1 MKLKNLKRKKKKNL
15 DNYKN
20 LAKLQE
26 IIDGN
31 KRNINLQKK
40 KNSKVQNGYYI
51 GKNLSKSSS
60 RSTILDQN
68 ELLKNLIESKQIILS
83 GNRES
88 DNEDMKMSKEEFYK
102 LLKEKENKMKTGAFS
117 LESRNNSFEEDNV
130 KISDLNNID
139 IEDNN
144 NEKKKNNN
152 KNKNSLIQKAEE
164 SIKKT
169 YDIMKKNNLN
179 DHLYDHNKNNKKN
192 NHQNNSSNK
201 NNQIK
206 KNNNQ
211 NIDDKNIKQS
221 KNQIK
226 EISSLDSKNKNLE
239 TKSNTLTQTSLQ
251 QSNINSINPEMKK
264 LKIQKK
270 II

>member
-1 MKLKNLKRKKKKNL
+1 
-15 DNYKN
+15 
-20 LAKLQE
+20 
-26 IIDGN
+26 
-31 KRNINLQKK
+31 
-40 KNSKVQNGYYI
+40 
-51 GKNLSKSSS
+51 
-60 RSTILDQN
+60 
-68 ELLKNLIESKQIILS
+68 
-83 GNRES
+83 
-88 DNEDMKMSKEEFYK
+88 MKMSKEEFYK

-117 LESRNNSFEEDNV
+117 SESRNNSYEEDNV

-144 NEKKKNNN
+144 NEKKKNN

-179 DHLYDHNKNNKKN
+179 AHLHDHNKNNKKN
-192 NHQNNSSNK
+192 NHQNNISNK

-211 NIDDKNIKQS
+211 NINDNKNIKQS

-226 EISSLDSKNKNLE
+226 EISSLDSKNKNV
-239 TKSNTLTQTSLQ
+239 
-251 QSNINSINPEMKK
+251 
-264 LKIQKK
+264 
-270 II
+270 